1 MVKFDV
7 ATSEA
12 RNDVVDVLF
21 DQLISFPL
29 DSLKAATKAIHEAE
43 AALAKKDNAQAT
55 RAGRAGAR
63 ADRGDA
69 GR

>member
-29 DSLKAATKAIHEAE
+29 PIP
-43 AALAKKDNAQAT
+43 
-55 RAGRAGAR
+55 
-63 ADRGDA
+63 
-69 GR
+69 